1 MRIVLALLGL
11 LWAFLLVITGTR
23 FLILLF
29 DANRDSEI
37 VDWVLRKS
45 DFWVSPFFDLLG
57 LTNKALEETGGVFE
71 PASLIAFLFYF
82 VAGAFVLSVL
92 NRAYFGGFGMWGGPT
107 WHRA

>member
-1 MRIVLALLGL
+1 MRIVLTLLGL
-11 LWAFLLVITGTR
+11 FWAFLLLITGTR

-45 DFWVSPFFDLLG
+45 DFWVKPFFDLLG
-57 LTNKALEETGGVFE
+57 MTNKALEETGGVFE

-82 VAGAFVLSVL
+82 VVGGFILSVL
-92 NRAYFGGFGMWGGPT
+92 SRTYYGGFGWWHDPT
-107 WHRA
+107 YHRV